1 MEGYKRCET
10 GEHLVLR
17 SKTVMSLVKQEVS
30 LERYGTRELGAKQRV
45 DSFQPKN
52 LLPRQVKAMTPL
64 LRKATCMLSKRNVDH
79 S

>member
-17 SKTVMSLVKQEVS
+17 SKTVMTLVKQEVS

-45 DSFQPKN
+45 DSFQPKK
-52 LLPRQVKAMTPL
+52 PS
-64 LRKATCMLSKRNVDH
+64 ATTGKSYDATSPQSDLHALEKKC
-79 S
+79 